1 LPRRY
6 HRPPTVKRRKARRP
20 GSAGPNEDTIGPEA
34 AVGAATPLDDFSD
47 EEWDEGEEVED
58 RVQPVAVVETPAQS
72 ATRAAARHIQRD
84 YSYVRSEL
92 TRIAVL
98 AVVLLAALM
107 VVAILR

>member
-1 LPRRY
+1 MPRRY

-20 GSAGPNEDTIGPEA
+20 GSAGTDEDTIGPAAAAGAEA
-34 AVGAATPLDDFSD
+34 LPDDFSD
-47 EEWDEGEEVED
+47 EEWDEGEKVED
-58 RVQPVAVVETPAQS
+58 SVQPVAVVETTAQK
-72 ATRAAARHIQRD
+72 ATREATRHIQRD

-98 AVVLLAALM
+98 AVVLLAALL